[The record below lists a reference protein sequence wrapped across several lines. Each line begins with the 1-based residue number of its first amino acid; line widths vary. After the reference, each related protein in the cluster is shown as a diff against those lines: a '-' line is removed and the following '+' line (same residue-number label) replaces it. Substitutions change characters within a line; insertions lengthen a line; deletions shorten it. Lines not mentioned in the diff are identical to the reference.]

1 MLGVKMASIIQ
12 GYRSIFLKMYSLPGN
27 LYPFDQP
34 FNKNSCLG
42 EVINSEIEKHCHCVE
57 TPQGNVSKVHLTQ
70 IVTRYDNYGLCVQK
84 WKCKLTMM

>member
-42 EVINSEIEKHCHCVE
+42 EVIIAKLKNIA
-57 TPQGNVSKVHLTQ
+57 
-70 IVTRYDNYGLCVQK
+70 IA
-84 WKCKLTMM
+84 WKLLRAMSPKFILHK